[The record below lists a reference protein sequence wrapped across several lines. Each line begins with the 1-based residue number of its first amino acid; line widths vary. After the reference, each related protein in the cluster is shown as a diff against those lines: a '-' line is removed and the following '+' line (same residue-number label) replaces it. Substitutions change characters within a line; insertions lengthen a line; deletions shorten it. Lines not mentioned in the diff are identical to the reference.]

1 MTQREPG
8 WELFRTFLEVM
19 RHHSLSGAARRLHL
33 TQPSI
38 GRQIDALEAALGL
51 DLFTRS
57 PRGLTPTQAA
67 HDLMPHAEAM
77 AASSEAL
84 LRAASGEATTDRGT
98 VRLTASEIIG
108 CEVVPAMLAQFRRAH
123 PLIDVE
129 LVLSNRSEDLLRGDA
144 DLAVRMVR
152 PTQSQLVSKKIGAV
166 GLGLYA
172 HQTYA
177 DANGLPQT
185 IDDLKQHCVIGFDR
199 DDHSFR
205 SVGPAAASLNR
216 HMFSF
221 RSDSDLAQ
229 LAALRAG
236 VGIGG
241 CQDNI
246 ALRDPALIG
255 VLANVVRF
263 ELEIWLTMHEDL
275 RMTRRVRLLFD
286 HLAEGLAHYLQRP
299 TRRPARHARPGRA

>member
-19 RHHSLSGAARRLHL
+19 RHQSLSGAARRLHL

-57 PRGLTPTQAA
+57 PRGLTPTQTA

-108 CEVVPAMLAQFRRAH
+108 CEVLPAMLAQFRRAH

-129 LVLSNRSEDLLRGDA
+129 LVLSNRSEDLLRRDA

-152 PTQSQLVSKKIGAV
+152 PTQSQLVSRKIGAV

-177 DANGLPQT
+177 DANGLPRT
-185 IDDLKQHCVIGFDR
+185 IDDLNQHCVIGFDR

-205 SVGPAAASLNR
+205 SVGPAAASLDR
-216 HMFSF
+216 QMFGF
-221 RSDSDLAQ
+221 RADSDLAQ

-246 ALRDPALIG
+246 ARRDPALIA
-255 VLANVVRF
+255 VLADVVRF
-263 ELEIWLTMHEDL
+263 ELDVWLTMHEDL
-275 RMTRRVRLLFD
+275 RMTRRIRLLFD
-286 HLAEGLAHYLQRP
+286 HLAEGLALYLQGPGRG
-299 TRRPARHARPGRA
+299 AGRHARARRA

>member
-1 MTQREPG
+1 MTQHEPG
-8 WELFRTFLEVM
+8 WELFRSFLEVM
-19 RHHSLSGAARRLHL
+19 RHESLSGAARRLGL
-33 TQPSI
+33 TQPSV

-57 PRGLTPTQAA
+57 PRGLIPTQAA

-77 AASSEAL
+77 AMASEAL
-84 LRAASGEATTDRGT
+84 LRTASGEATTDRGT
-98 VRLTASEIIG
+98 VRVTASEIIG
-108 CEVVPAMLAQFRRAH
+108 CEVLPAILAQFRRAH

-129 LVLSNRSEDLLRGDA
+129 LVLSNRSEDLLRRDA
-144 DLAVRMVR
+144 DIAVRMVR
-152 PTQSQLVSKKIGAV
+152 PTQSQLVSKKIGVV

-172 HQTYA
+172 HRTYV

-185 IDDLKQHCVIGFDR
+185 IDELKQHRMIGFDR

-205 SVGPAAASLNR
+205 SVGPKAASLNR
-216 HMFSF
+216 HMFGF

-246 ALRDPALIG
+246 ARRDPALIG
-255 VLANVVRF
+255 VLANLVRF

-275 RMTRRVRLLFD
+275 RMTRRIRLLFD
-286 HLAEGLAHYLQRP
+286 HLAEGLGHYLR
-299 TRRPARHARPGRA
+299 G